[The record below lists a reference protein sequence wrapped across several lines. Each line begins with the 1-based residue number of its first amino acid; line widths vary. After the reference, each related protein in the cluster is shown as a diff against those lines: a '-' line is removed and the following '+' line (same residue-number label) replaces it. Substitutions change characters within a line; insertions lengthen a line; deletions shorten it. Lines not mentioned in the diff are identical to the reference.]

1 MSLSEVLPSAAAA
14 LGVRG
19 FQDTMG
25 FGAPRHVVV
34 VLVDGLGWQLLQE
47 HAQHA
52 PTLMA
57 LTGTAMQTVFPSTT
71 ATALGSL
78 GTGLPPGGHGLV
90 GGTFW
95 LPEADVV
102 LNPLRWSTA
111 ASPYAVQP
119 EPTVFERAASS
130 GVEVSLIGNPD
141 YAESG
146 LTKAVL
152 RGGRYV
158 SADLALSA
166 TRAVADATTADRSL
180 TYVYWAELDRVG
192 HEFGAGSPEW
202 IGALRRVD
210 AIVANV
216 ADALPTDAVAFVTA
230 DHGMVNCPPQEQ
242 VRIQEHPDLMAGV
255 RLIAG
260 EPRVRHL
267 FVDDHDDRV
276 VQRWSTHLGERASV
290 LTRGELL
297 DRDLLG
303 AVEDGIEER
312 IGDLVVIASGHV
324 SLASTTDRRVSA
336 LLGQH
341 GALTSDERAIP
352 ALWIR

>member
-1 MSLSEVLPSAAAA
+1 MSLPEVLPSAAAS

-19 FQDTMG
+19 FQDTIG
-25 FGAPRHVVV
+25 FGSPRHVVV
-34 VLVDGLGWQLLQE
+34 VLVDGLGWQLLHE

-52 PTLMA
+52 PILNAMS
-57 LTGTAMQTVFPSTT
+57 GTAMQTVFPSTT
-71 ATALGSL
+71 AAALGSL

-119 EPTVFERAASS
+119 EPTVFERAAAA
-130 GVEVSLIGNPD
+130 GIDVSLIGKPE

-166 TRAVADATTADRSL
+166 RRAVADATAGDRSL

-192 HEFGAGSPEW
+192 HEYGAGSTQW

-210 AIVANV
+210 AIVSDI

-230 DHGMVNCPPQEQ
+230 DHGMVNCPPEVQ
-242 VRIQEHPDLMAGV
+242 VRIQEHADLVAGV

-267 FVDDHDDRV
+267 FVDDDDDRV
-276 VQRWSTHLGERASV
+276 AARWSQHLGDRAWV
-290 LTRGELL
+290 VTRDELL
-297 DRDLLG
+297 DRGLLG
-303 AVEDGIEER
+303 AVDVGIEER
-312 IGDLVVIASGHV
+312 IGDLVVIATGHV
-324 SLASTTDRRVSA
+324 ALASTTDRRVSE
-336 LLGQH
+336 LMGQH
-341 GALTSDERAIP
+341 GALTADEREIP
-352 ALWIR
+352 ALFIR